1 MEDTVTAVI
10 KVLPGG
16 GGFPSLVETQSG
28 RRLVMKL
35 SGVGQGPA
43 GLATEFIATRLASLF
58 GLNVPQVEAIMLPAD
73 LPWQTGTDE
82 FFDALRRS
90 AGPNLGLHFIDGA
103 DLAAKELPTLPE
115 TFADRLAAVDA
126 LLQN

>member
-1 MEDTVTAVI
+1 MDDTVIAVI

-16 GGFPSLVETQSG
+16 GGFPSLIETQSG
-28 RRLVMKL
+28 RRLLMKI

-58 GLNVPQVEAIMLPAD
+58 GLHVPRGEPIMLPAD

-90 AGPNLGLHFIDGA
+90 AGHNLGLQFIDGGS
-103 DLAAKELPTLPE
+103 DLAA
-115 TFADRLAAVDA
+115 
-126 LLQN
+126 Q